1 MHAND
6 TNSEINNYTKHWH
19 YNATYN
25 DIDNEGTFVW
35 DDGSTSTYTNWADG
49 EPNDAIG
56 NTNCVHTYHTGEW
69 NDGYCPG
76 TAGCFFCSKIGKYI
90 NAITGMS
97 EMSEVVKG
105 L

>member
-1 MHAND
+1 MMS
-6 TNSEINNYTKHWH
+6 T
-19 YNATYN
+19 ATQSGYYCWIGYN